1 MVVFDHA
8 ADVVEGDFR
17 RDVVSAIIH
26 HPDLIVF
33 DRICPLA
40 VHVSDGQ

>member
-8 ADVVEGDFR
+8 ADITERDFR
-17 RDVVSAIIH
+17 RDVVAAVIH

-33 DRICPLA
+33 D
-40 VHVSDGQ
+40 